1 MTELTFNKKDLR
13 KGKAI
18 GLPYMGSK
26 KKIAKQIV
34 QIIKDNYGESMDVY
48 DLFGGGGAITAE
60 LALQGFSVHYNE
72 LNPDVKDM
80 FLRAIQLTPEDVPNY
95 IITRDEFFEIKSK
108 SIKNVDDNLKLLLNS
123 FGDTM
128 QSYIYSKD
136 ICEQKYKLAKLILDV
151 EGTSSNYKQTTTY
164 KQGLKQYDAIG
175 QLEQLNKLNN
185 LQQLQQLQPKHF
197 DSTSRSYE
205 DFSDLKDTVIYLDPP
220 YENAVGYGNAASRK
234 TPKDEYQKI
243 RKELLA
249 LPEGSVIVRNKIQ
262 YKLGTSSNNRGRMY
276 EKDLYNG
283 FDSEKLYDWAV
294 KMADNN
300 IVIISSYEI
309 SDPRFEVVHEFT
321 TARSTM
327 AGGHRGIQRT
337 EKLFMVKG
345 SDANEEQH

>member
-34 QIIKDNYGESMDVY
+34 QIIKDNFGKSMDVY

-80 FLRAIQLTPEDVPNY
+80 FLRAIQLAPENVPNY
-95 IITRDEFFEIKSK
+95 IVTRDEFFEIKSK
-108 SIKNVDDNLKLLLNS
+108 PIKDTDDNLKLLINS
-123 FGDTM
+123 FGDNM
-128 QSYIYSKD
+128 QSYIYSKN
-136 ICEQKYKLAKLILDV
+136 ICQQKYTLAKSILKT
-151 EGTSSNYKQTTTY
+151 EGVSANYKRTPTY
-164 KQGLKQYDAIG
+164 AQWIEHRGTIG
-175 QLEQLNKLNN
+175 QLNQLNKLNN

-197 DSTSRSYE
+197 DSTSYSYE
-205 DFSDLKDTVIYLDPP
+205 DFSDLKNTIIYLDPP
-220 YENAVGYGNAASRK
+220 YENAVGYVKVVARK

-249 LPEGSVIVRNKIQ
+249 MPEGSVIVRNKIQ

-309 SDPRFEVVHEFT
+309 SDPRFEVVHEFA

-337 EKLFMVKG
+337 EKLFMVKK
-345 SDANEEQH
+345 EKTK